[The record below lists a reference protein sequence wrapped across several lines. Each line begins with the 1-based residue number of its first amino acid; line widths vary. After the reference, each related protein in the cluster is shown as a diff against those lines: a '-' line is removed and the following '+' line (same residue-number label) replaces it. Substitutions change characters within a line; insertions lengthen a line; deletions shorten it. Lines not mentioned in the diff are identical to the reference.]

1 MTQQAQKP
9 QPVAAR
15 PMSSDKPFAATMTIR
30 FHTPI
35 VLGGQQR
42 DYVEV
47 RKGGM
52 WSLEL
57 DWMRRVVWVYVQ
69 LNDKGRFAK
78 GWVPFENVRWGEC
91 AQEFIGDEVAAKAAP
106 IAVEASGA

>member
-1 MTQQAQKP
+1 MTS
-9 QPVAAR
+9 QPKSVPVDQR
-15 PMSSDKPFAATMTIR
+15 PEFPSTMTVR
-30 FHTPI
+30 FGTPI

-42 DYVEV
+42 DFVEV

-52 WSLEL
+52 WSIDI
-57 DWMRRVVWVYVQ
+57 DWSRRIVWVFVQ

-91 AQEFIGDEVAAKAAP
+91 AQEFIGDPVSAKAAP